1 MQEPA
6 YILKNGNNVPYIP
19 IEVKTARDAYAASLH
34 VLFKHV
40 ADFHICIVKTFSAKY
55 GIPEYDILKT
65 IQESEEF
72 KNISVDHVLDT
83 DSETLV
89 YMTSAPTQSSVA
101 QASVAQ
107 EPVSQASVA
116 QEPVSQASVAQDPVS
131 QASVAQEPVKKRI
144 VKKKT
149 VESATVPV
157 PKEKQ
162 DPVPEYT
169 PIPKK
174 PQEQDPV
181 PVPVP
186 IPAAAEKKRVIKK
199 KPVASLESLRTDTDI
214 TQSITTPAPPIT
226 PTPESI
232 TDVAKLLATSDATG
246 GPIQKKI
253 IKKKK

>member
-55 GIPEYDILKT
+55 GIPEDDILKT

-72 KNISVDHVLDT
+72 KNMHVDPVLDP
-83 DSETLV
+83 DSETLG
-89 YMTSAPTQSSVA
+89 YLTSAPT

-116 QEPVSQASVAQDPVS
+116 QEPMSQASVSQASVS

-149 VESATVPV
+149 VESAPVPV

-162 DPVPEYT
+162 DPIPEYT

-214 TQSITTPAPPIT
+214 TQSITTPAPPTT
-226 PTPESI
+226 PALESI
-232 TDVAKLLATSDATG
+232 TDVAKLLATTDATG

-253 IKKKK
+253 IKKKN

>member
-55 GIPEYDILKT
+55 GIPEDDILKT

-72 KNISVDHVLDT
+72 KNMHVDPVLDT
-83 DSETLV
+83 DLETLG
-89 YMTSAPTQSSVA
+89 YLTSAPTQEP
-101 QASVAQ
+101 VAQ
-107 EPVSQASVA
+107 EPVAQEPVA
-116 QEPVSQASVAQDPVS
+116 QEPV
-131 QASVAQEPVKKRI
+131 PVKKRI

-149 VESATVPV
+149 VESAPVTV

-162 DPVPEYT
+162 DPIPEYT
-169 PIPKK
+169 SIPKK

-181 PVPVP
+181 PVPT
-186 IPAAAEKKRVIKK
+186 EKKRVIKK
-199 KPVASLESLRTDTDI
+199 KPVASLDSLRTDTDI
-214 TQSITTPAPPIT
+214 TQSITTPAIPAIPAIPAPPAT
-226 PTPESI
+226 PAPESI

-246 GPIQKKI
+246 GTIQKKI

>member
-55 GIPEYDILKT
+55 GIPEDDILKT
-65 IQESEEF
+65 IQESDEF
-72 KNISVDHVLDT
+72 KNMRVDPVLDT
-83 DSETLV
+83 DSETLG
-89 YMTSAPTQSSVA
+89 YLTSAPT
-101 QASVAQ
+101 
-107 EPVSQASVA
+107 
-116 QEPVSQASVAQDPVS
+116 

-144 VKKKT
+144 LKKKT
-149 VESATVPV
+149 VESAPVPV

-181 PVPVP
+181 PVTVP

-214 TQSITTPAPPIT
+214 TQSITTPAPPTT